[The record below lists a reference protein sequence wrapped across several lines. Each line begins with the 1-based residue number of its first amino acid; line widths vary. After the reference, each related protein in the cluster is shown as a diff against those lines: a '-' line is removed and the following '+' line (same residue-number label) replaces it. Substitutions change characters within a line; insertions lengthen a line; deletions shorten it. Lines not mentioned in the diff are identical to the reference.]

1 MARHK
6 LDNLNKSTYLITLF
20 LQLLCKCKI
29 IKRQLLVTTLID
41 YARDNKLLV
50 WVLWDNY
57 IIVLFNK
64 SLLLDMKDK
73 QVFTPRICLEI
84 CGHSFAVKRQG

>member
-6 LDNLNKSTYLITLF
+6 LDNLNKSIYLITLF

-41 YARDNKLLV
+41 YTRDNKLLV

-73 QVFTPRICLEI
+73 HLSI
-84 CGHSFAVKRQG
+84 HAKDSFGNM